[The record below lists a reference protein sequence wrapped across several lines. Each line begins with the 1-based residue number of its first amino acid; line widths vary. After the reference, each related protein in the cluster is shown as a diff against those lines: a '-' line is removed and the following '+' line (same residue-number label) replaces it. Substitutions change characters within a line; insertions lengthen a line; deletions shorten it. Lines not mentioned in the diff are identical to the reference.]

1 MAYLYIGNQKVSPM
15 LVRDYQTVAVSG
27 TTPTVAL
34 TNYTIYTTTGSLTSL
49 TITNPSPIPSDFVA
63 QISFVSGST
72 PTVINSTNIEWFGDN
87 VNESTGPVLRPNCEY
102 TIVFYYTGSKL
113 RGIIQ
118 GSSIS

>member
-87 VNESTGPVLRPNCEY
+87 VNESTGPVLRSNCEY

>member
-27 TTPTVAL
+27 TTPTVTL

-87 VNESTGPVLRPNCEY
+87 VNESIGPVLRSNCEY